1 LEKDLENTSQTLQDL
16 APPVDIAITAAEN
29 QTGKDF
35 TSGETLTREELDN
48 RNVDA
53 AANLLL
59 PSVDKILDL
68 LRFKKTCKAVNT
80 SGPVGPTLPNN
91 TTRGW
96 RLGDPI
102 NNLTASGR
110 VPSWSAVRQRFWKNE
125 AHFNPDNYSK
135 ANLARMRQGLAP
147 QRINPR
153 TGQLESMEL
162 HHTPP
167 QRDGGLFDVRPVWPG
182 DHALIDPFR
191 RTGN

>member
-1 LEKDLENTSQTLQDL
+1 MVGVGWLGEGGNFVTPIGS
-16 APPVDIAITAAEN
+16 PTAAL
-29 QTGKDF
+29 
-35 TSGETLTREELDN
+35 TSRSAPT
-48 RNVDA
+48 
-53 AANLLL
+53 
-59 PSVDKILDL
+59 
-68 LRFKKTCKAVNT
+68 
-80 SGPVGPTLPNN
+80 GPTLPN

-96 RLGDPI
+96 RVGDPI
-102 NNLTASGR
+102 NDLTSTGR
-110 VPSWSAVRQRFWKNE
+110 VPSWTAVRQRFWKNE
-125 AHFNPDNYSK
+125 AHFNPGNYSE

-167 QRDGGLFDVRPVWPG
+167 QRDGGLFDVRPVWPD